1 MVMKYFILTIML
13 ISIPACREE
22 ILEPYNP
29 AGNVNQPI
37 QEKKLNYLNLV
48 MTTSNLTYEFETG
61 VEFNSSDTKIF
72 ISIVDCENGKITINV
87 ISGNNLIFVTS
98 IETETI
104 NIVEKIRG
112 KIPDKIRVSFNNFS
126 GKLLLQLS
134 KADQ

>member
-1 MVMKYFILTIML
+1 MVMKYFILMIML

-48 MTTSNLTYEFETG
+48 MTTSNLTYEFETE

-72 ISIVDCENGKITINV
+72 ISIVDCEKGKITINV

>member
-1 MVMKYFILTIML
+1 MKYFILMIML

-48 MTTSNLTYEFETG
+48 MTTSNLTYEFETE

-72 ISIVDCENGKITINV
+72 ISIVDCEKGKITINV

>member
-72 ISIVDCENGKITINV
+72 ISIVDCEKGKITINV

>member
-1 MVMKYFILTIML
+1 MVMKYFILMIML

-72 ISIVDCENGKITINV
+72 ISIVDCEKGKITINV

>member
-1 MVMKYFILTIML
+1 MVMKYFILMIML

-72 ISIVDCENGKITINV
+72 ISIVDCEKGKITINV

-112 KIPDKIRVSFNNFS
+112 KIPDKIRVSCNNFS